1 MCSRCSAMVR
11 TQDDHP
17 TSSTRT
23 CCDRHASTSRATHS
37 MSHKSSYKVAMVGA
51 TGAVGEALLAILA
64 EREFPVSELVPLASE
79 RSAGGKV
86 SFGGK
91 QVTVQLLDTYDFA
104 GVDIAFF
111 SAGGSVSR
119 EHAPRAAAAGA
130 VVIDNTSE
138 FRYQDDIPLVISEVN
153 PHAIAQYTNRGII
166 ANPNCSTMQ
175 MLVAL
180 APIHRAAQIERINVA
195 TYQSVSGAG
204 RSGMEELGRQTAALL
219 NFQSVEPG
227 KKFPVQI
234 AFNVIPQIDDFQPNG
249 YTKEEMKLVWET
261 RKILE
266 DESIQVNPTAV
277 RVPVFYGHS
286 EAVHIET
293 SDKIT
298 AEEAR
303 ELLRRAPG
311 GGAAADERRRGR
323 GPGIPPGAAG
333 AGASRPAREQG
344 ARTQRM
350 AEPRGGPRI
359 AGPRGRRGGQRGGRA
374 VRRPWGRWP
383 ASTWPSP

>member
-1 MCSRCSAMVR
+1 
-11 TQDDHP
+11 
-17 TSSTRT
+17 
-23 CCDRHASTSRATHS
+23 
-37 MSHKSSYKVAMVGA
+37 MSQKSSYKVAMVGA
-51 TGAVGEALLAILA
+51 TGAVGETVLAILA
-64 EREFPVSELVPLASE
+64 ERNFPVSELVPLASE

-86 SFGGK
+86 KFAGK
-91 QVTVQLLDTYDFA
+91 EIIVQLLDTYDFA

-175 MLVAL
+175 LLVAL
-180 APIHRAAQIERINVA
+180 APIHRAVQIERINVA

-204 RSGMEELGRQTAALL
+204 RSGMEDLSRQTAALL

-227 KKFPVQI
+227 KKFPAQI

-293 SDKIT
+293 SDKISVD
-298 AEEAR
+298 EAR
-303 ELLRRAPG
+303 ELLRQAPG
-311 GGAAADERRRGR
+311 VVLVDERKPGGYPTPVADASGTDGVFVGRIREDISHERGLDLWIVSDNIRKGAALNAVQ
-323 GPGIPPGAAG
+323 I
-333 AGASRPAREQG
+333 
-344 ARTQRM
+344 
-350 AEPRGGPRI
+350 AELLI
-359 AGPRGRRGGQRGGRA
+359 EDFL
-374 VRRPWGRWP
+374 
-383 ASTWPSP
+383 